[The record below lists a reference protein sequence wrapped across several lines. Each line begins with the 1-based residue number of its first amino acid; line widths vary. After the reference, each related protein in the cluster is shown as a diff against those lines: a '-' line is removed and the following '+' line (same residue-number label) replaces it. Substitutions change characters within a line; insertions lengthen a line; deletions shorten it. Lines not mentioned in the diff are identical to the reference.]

1 MGWEEQHVHNRGSED
16 TGMGAGGGGIVEG
29 EEWGKGRFLV
39 PSFTW

>member
-16 TGMGAGGGGIVEG
+16 TGMGAGEGIVEG
-29 EEWGKGRFLV
+29 EGWGKGRFLV